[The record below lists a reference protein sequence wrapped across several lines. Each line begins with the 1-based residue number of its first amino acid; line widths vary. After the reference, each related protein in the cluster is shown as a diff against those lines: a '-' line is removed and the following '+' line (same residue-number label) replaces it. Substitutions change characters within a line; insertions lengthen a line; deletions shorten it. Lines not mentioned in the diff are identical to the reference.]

1 MTSEF
6 TVLKKKKKSIDKNT
20 SSTAVTVN
28 FYGGNLK
35 KQY

>member
-6 TVLKKKKKSIDKNT
+6 TVFFLKKSIDNNT